1 VIAHRIRGNLAGGL
15 AAGGANWVRL
25 VAGKIVV
32 CGAAVLAG
40 LTLASTAQA
49 RNPQIAGLQ
58 VALRAYGL
66 YNGPIDAIAGPL
78 TVRATKAF
86 QRRAGIPAD
95 GRAGPATRR
104 ALGPLGAPVFGRRT
118 LRRGVFGWDVSVLQY
133 MLARRGQLVPVY
145 GFFDRATERAL
156 RRYQRTR
163 RLAADGI
170 AGPHTISALSRGT
183 RGVRPARP
191 QPAPAPS
198 TSVRT
203 MLTNWAIAYRLDPSF
218 VRALAWMESGFQPGL
233 VSSAGARGV
242 LQVLPSTRGYV
253 EHQLIGHKVPRS
265 TSGNIRIGVV
275 YLRHL
280 LREFRWSRKHAL
292 AAWYQG
298 PASVRKNGQLKT
310 TKQFV
315 ANVLA
320 LSRRNV

>member
-1 VIAHRIRGNLAGGL
+1 M
-15 AAGGANWVRL
+15 
-25 VAGKIVV
+25 AGKFVV

-40 LTLASTAQA
+40 LTLVATAQA
-49 RNPQIAGLQ
+49 GNPQIAGLQ

-66 YNGPIDAIAGPL
+66 YNGPIDAIAGPK
-78 TVRATKAF
+78 TVSATRAF
-86 QRRAGIPAD
+86 QRRAGIPVD

-104 ALGPLGAPVFGRRT
+104 ALGPLGTPVFGRRT
-118 LRRGVFGWDVSVLQY
+118 LRRGLFGWDVSVLQF

-145 GFFDRATERAL
+145 GFFDWATERAL
-156 RRYQRTR
+156 RRYQRSR
-163 RLAADGI
+163 RLAADGV
-170 AGPHTISALSRGT
+170 AGPVTISALARGT

-191 QPAPAPS
+191 RRRPQSAPA

-203 MLTNWAIAYRLDPSF
+203 MLTNWAIAYRLDPGL

-242 LQVLPSTRGYV
+242 MQVLPGTRHYV
-253 EHQLIGHKVPRS
+253 QSILIGRKVPNS

-275 YLRHL
+275 YLRQL
-280 LREFRWSRKHAL
+280 LREFRWSHKRAL

-298 PASVRKNGQLKT
+298 PASLRRHGQLPVT
-310 TKQFV
+310 RQFV

-320 LSRRNV
+320 LRTRGV

>member
-1 VIAHRIRGNLAGGL
+1 
-15 AAGGANWVRL
+15 
-25 VAGKIVV
+25 VAGKFVV

-40 LTLASTAQA
+40 LTLVATAQA
-49 RNPQIAGLQ
+49 GNPQIAGLQ

-66 YNGPIDAIAGPL
+66 YNGPIDAIAGPK
-78 TVRATKAF
+78 TVSATRAF
-86 QRRAGIPAD
+86 QRRAGIPVD

-104 ALGPLGAPVFGRRT
+104 ALGPLGTPVFGRRT
-118 LRRGVFGWDVSVLQY
+118 LRRGLFGWDVSVLQF

-156 RRYQRTR
+156 RRYQRSR
-163 RLAADGI
+163 RLAADGV
-170 AGPHTISALSRGT
+170 AGPVTISALARGT

-191 QPAPAPS
+191 RRPQPAPA
-198 TSVRT
+198 TSVRA
-203 MLTNWAIAYRLDPSF
+203 MLTNWAIAYRLDPGL

-242 LQVLPSTRGYV
+242 MQVLPGTRHYV
-253 EHQLIGHKVPRS
+253 QSILIGHKVPNS

-275 YLRHL
+275 YLRQL
-280 LREFRWSRKHAL
+280 LREFRWSHKRAL

-298 PASVRKNGQLKT
+298 PASLRRHGQLPVT
-310 TKQFV
+310 RQFV

-320 LSRRNV
+320 LRTRGV

>member
-1 VIAHRIRGNLAGGL
+1 MT
-15 AAGGANWVRL
+15 
-25 VAGKIVV
+25 GKVVV

-40 LTLASTAQA
+40 LTLASSAQA

-66 YNGPIDAIAGPL
+66 YNGPIDAIAGPM

-86 QRRAGIPAD
+86 QRRAGIPVD

-118 LRRGVFGWDVSVLQY
+118 LRRGLFGWDVSVLQY

-145 GFFDRATERAL
+145 GFFDRATEGAL
-156 RRYQRTR
+156 RRYQRAR
-163 RLAADGI
+163 KLAADGI
-170 AGPHTISALSRGT
+170 AGPVTISALGRNS

-191 QPAPAPS
+191 APAP
-198 TSVRT
+198 TRTASVRT
-203 MLTNWAIAYRLDPSF
+203 MLTNWALAYRLDPAF

-242 LQVLPSTRGYV
+242 MQVLPGTRHYV
-253 EHQLIGHKVPRS
+253 QEILIGHKIPNS

-280 LREFRWSRKHAL
+280 LREFGWNRAHAL

-298 PASVRKNGQLKT
+298 PNSVRRNGRLPAT
-310 TKQFV
+310 RQFV
-315 ANVLA
+315 SNVLA
-320 LSRRNV
+320 LTRRNV

>member
-1 VIAHRIRGNLAGGL
+1 VAR
-15 AAGGANWVRL
+15 RL
-25 VAGKIVV
+25 VAF
-32 CGAAVLAG
+32 GAALLAG
-40 LTLASTAQA
+40 LTLAAAAQA

-66 YNGPIDAIAGPL
+66 YNGPIDAIAGPQ

-86 QRRAGIPAD
+86 QRRFGLVAD

-104 ALGPLGAPVFGRRT
+104 ALGPLGMPVFGRRT
-118 LRRGVFGWDVSVLQY
+118 LHRGSFGWDVSVLQY

-145 GFFDRATERAL
+145 GFFDAATERAL
-156 RRYQRTR
+156 QRYQRAK

-170 AGPHTISALSRGT
+170 AGPRTLHALGRATPGI
-183 RGVRPARP
+183 RAVRPS
-191 QPAPAPS
+191 PAPTPS

-203 MLTNWAIAYRLDPSF
+203 MLTNWAVAYKLDPAL
-218 VRALAWMESGFQPGL
+218 VRALGWMESGFQTGL

-242 LQVLPSTRGYV
+242 LQVLPVTRGYV

-275 YLRHL
+275 YLRQL
-280 LREFRWSRKHAL
+280 MREFQWDRTRAL

-298 PASVRKNGQLKT
+298 PASVRSHGPLAST
-310 TKQFV
+310 RLFV
-315 ANVLA
+315 SNVLA
-320 LSRRNV
+320 LRGRGV

>member
-1 VIAHRIRGNLAGGL
+1 
-15 AAGGANWVRL
+15 
-25 VAGKIVV
+25 VAF
-32 CGAAVLAG
+32 GAAVLAG
-40 LTLASTAQA
+40 LTLASVAQA

-66 YNGPIDAIAGPL
+66 YNGPIDAIAGPK
-78 TVRATKAF
+78 TVLATKQF
-86 QRRAGIPAD
+86 QRRVGLVAD

-104 ALGPLGAPVFGRRT
+104 ALGPLGMPVFGRRT
-118 LRRGVFGWDVSVLQY
+118 LHRGSFGWDVSVLQY

-145 GFFDRATERAL
+145 GFFDAATVRAL
-156 RRYQRTR
+156 QRYQRAK

-170 AGPHTISALSRGT
+170 AGPKTLHALGHATPGVRA
-183 RGVRPARP
+183 VRPAP
-191 QPAPAPS
+191 SPAPA

-203 MLTNWAIAYRLDPSF
+203 MLTNWAVAYKLDPAL
-218 VRALAWMESGFQPGL
+218 VRALGWMESGFQTGL

-242 LQVLPSTRGYV
+242 LQVLPVTRGYV

-275 YLRHL
+275 YLRQL
-280 LREFRWSRKHAL
+280 LSEFAWDKTQAL

-298 PASVRKNGQLKT
+298 PASVRKHGQLAS
-310 TKQFV
+310 TKLFV

-320 LSRRNV
+320 LRSRGV

>member
-1 VIAHRIRGNLAGGL
+1 
-15 AAGGANWVRL
+15 
-25 VAGKIVV
+25 VAGKFVV

-40 LTLASTAQA
+40 LTLAATAQA
-49 RNPQIAGLQ
+49 GNPQIAGLQ

-66 YNGPIDAIAGPL
+66 YNGPIDAIAGPK
-78 TVRATKAF
+78 TVSATRAF
-86 QRRAGIPAD
+86 QRRAGIPVD

-104 ALGPLGAPVFGRRT
+104 ALGPLGTPVFGRRT
-118 LRRGVFGWDVSVLQY
+118 LRRGLFGWDVSVLQF

-156 RRYQRTR
+156 RRYQRSR
-163 RLAADGI
+163 RLAADGV
-170 AGPHTISALSRGT
+170 AGPVTISALARGT

-191 QPAPAPS
+191 RRPQPAPA
-198 TSVRT
+198 TSVRA
-203 MLTNWAIAYRLDPSF
+203 MLTNWAIAYRLDPGL

-242 LQVLPSTRGYV
+242 MQVLPGTRHYV
-253 EHQLIGHKVPRS
+253 QSILIGHKVPNS

-280 LREFRWSRKHAL
+280 LREFSWSHKRAL

-298 PASVRKNGQLKT
+298 PGSLRQHGQLPVT
-310 TKQFV
+310 RQFV

-320 LSRRNV
+320 LRTRGV